1 MIEDDNPYSC
11 PKWNKLLTESIRDI
25 KNLTEDEYFE
35 KCRKIQQELLA
46 HPTQCNRKS
55 CKRMCQMVF
64 YQLLRV
70 VKENNSKSVKWNGK
84 RK

>member
-1 MIEDDNPYSC
+1 MTYDDDTYDC
-11 PKWNKLLTESIRDI
+11 PKWNKLLTENIQGI
-25 KNLTEDEYFE
+25 KYLTEDEYFAR
-35 KCRKIQQELLA
+35 CRKIQLKLLA
-46 HPTQCNRKS
+46 HPSQCNHKS

-70 VKENNSKSVKWNGK
+70 VKENRN